1 MTERTLIIVKP
12 DAVQADKTQA
22 MLEAFG
28 NNGFRMLTSKQVSLS
43 RSEAEGFYA
52 EHRGKPFFDDLVA
65 FMTSGPCVVA
75 VLEADDA
82 VQAARAIVG
91 ATNPSQAAEGTLRR
105 SFGSTTTRN
114 AVHASDSLQSAQREV
129 SFFFPDLAP
138 SAGAGG
144 N

>member
-12 DAVQADKTQA
+12 DAFQAGRTDA
-22 MLEAFG
+22 ILEAFG
-28 NNGFRMLTSKQVSLS
+28 NHGFRMLTSKQVSLS

-65 FMTSGPCVVA
+65 FMTSGSCVVA
-75 VLEADDA
+75 VLEADNA
-82 VQAARAIVG
+82 VQVARALVG